1 MTFVVDVDYKFT
13 CPPHAKVGMAFR
25 YGLEITENEV
35 SGYFL
40 GVDRGDVQE
49 GRSRIKL
56 RINGTKIVAIVE
68 ENILITVLPVKAM
81 FTTNESKLLNS
92 AFDMIYTIDP
102 NLFTLADIVE
112 WRAKWLESQ
121 QSQSSRPLNVDDLRR
136 EVGRQL
142 SKNREPIE
150 VAAQDFDPELGPG
163 VTWKESAQFAWEA
176 LEDTAKRADE
186 MEEANKRLEE
196 ELESMTATA
205 NSSIGVA
212 KQAINIAAGA
222 SGSLGKDNTAS
233 QAFREFDI
241 SDIEKESVQL
251 GVPNVGDWVGRNSKN
266 KKIYR
271 HEDCVIVSISPA
283 ESDSDGW
290 HEIII
295 KNGGQYHVLT
305 TRFKSI
311 VASYRLG
318 DTEIYTAKYGSKNFL
333 DHQAAYD

>member
-1 MTFVVDVDYKFT
+1 
-13 CPPHAKVGMAFR
+13 
-25 YGLEITENEV
+25 
-35 SGYFL
+35 
-40 GVDRGDVQE
+40 
-49 GRSRIKL
+49 
-56 RINGTKIVAIVE
+56 
-68 ENILITVLPVKAM
+68 M

-121 QSQSSRPLNVDDLRR
+121 QSLSSRPLNVDDLRR
-136 EVGRQL
+136 EVGRKL
-142 SKNREPIE
+142 SQNREPIE
-150 VAAQDFDPELGPG
+150 VSAQDFDPELGPG

-186 MEEANKRLEE
+186 MEEANKLLEE
-196 ELESMTATA
+196 ELESMTATV
-205 NSSIGVA
+205 NSSIGIA
-212 KQAINIAAGA
+212 QKAINIADAW
-222 SGSLGKDNTAS
+222 SDSVEKDKTTA
-233 QAFREFDI
+233 REFDI

-251 GVPNVGDWVGRNSKN
+251 GVPNIGDWVGRNSKN

-271 HEDCVIVSISPA
+271 HEDCVIVSISLA

-333 DHQAAYD
+333 DHQAAHD